1 MLYIRPILLLNLFL
15 CFFSVSALGAQE
27 SLPSCLERGKT
38 EFLAQ
43 QQKALP
49 RRNYEP
55 ARRIFERCLKLDP
68 DNVDTLL
75 SLGGVAME
83 QNSLS
88 SAQDYFWRAIKNM
101 PRTSPYWSYTYSML
115 GDIAFKQNRPH
126 DAMKYYEKS
135 LEYNKAYVNS
145 LVGKAVILEN
155 LGNVQDAA
163 RAYKVALAVEP
174 LNVVARR
181 HLTALEPVYFTDEE
195 MLAAL
200 KQRYA
205 VSPDKQ
211 TLSDEDRKLFRE
223 IHSAEQRGG
232 LEYLKGKYKNPPA
245 DYIVTLFKGTDFAR
259 DVLTLNGYNALE
271 QQIGQD
277 AVVVFQKMKVPAKD
291 VFKLRDKRGEKI
303 FLPDN
308 TLTDSGFYVYNE
320 ALRGRKEFLLPGESV
335 PPTRKELA
343 ELSSRVE
350 ELYSSGYTEISEAE
364 LSFVKKQSNCSEKTL
379 RQDMGLYVLKSGN
392 NTRYFVPAGETAD
405 PTKGVA
411 YYYVAHYRA
420 RRQPNI
426 RLPRNR
432 MVEEYH
438 SYGFTVCSAVDG
450 SLLLAE

>member
-1 MLYIRPILLLNLFL
+1 MPYIKPILLLNLAFCFL
-15 CFFSVSALGAQE
+15 AVSAQGAQD
-27 SLPSCLERGKT
+27 SLASCLEKGKQ
-38 EFLAQ
+38 EFVSQ
-43 QQKALP
+43 QQKTFP
-49 RRNYEP
+49 RRDYEP
-55 ARRIFERCLKLDP
+55 ARKTFERCLKLDP

-83 QNSLS
+83 QNHLS
-88 SAQDYFWRAIKNM
+88 AAEAYFLRAIKNM

-115 GDIAFKQNRPH
+115 GDIAFKQNRTN

-155 LGNVQDAA
+155 RGNIQEAA

-181 HLTALEPVYFTDEE
+181 HLTALEPAYFTDEE
-195 MLAAL
+195 MLDAL

-211 TLSDEDRKLFRE
+211 TLSEEDRNLFRK

-232 LEYLKGKYKNPPA
+232 LDYLKGKYKTPPT

-277 AVVVFQKMKVPAKD
+277 AVAVFQKMKVPAKD
-291 VFKLRDKRGEKI
+291 VFKLRDKKGEKI

-308 TLTDSGFYVYNE
+308 TLTNSGFYVYNE
-320 ALRGRKEFLLPGESV
+320 ALRGRKEFLLPDESV
-335 PPTRKELA
+335 PPTPQELA
-343 ELSSRVE
+343 GLAARVE
-350 ELYSSGYTEISEAE
+350 ELYRNGYTEISEAE
-364 LSFVKKQSNCSEKTL
+364 LAFVTKQSNCSEKTL
-379 RQDMGLYVLKSGN
+379 RQDMGLYVLKTGSD
-392 NTRYFVPAGETAD
+392 TRYFVPAGETAD

-450 SLLLAE
+450 SLLLTD